1 MHFISEVIELIE
13 LTKDQQWERLNYLL
27 SLIAAILA
35 MNATVLFIWVIFLSL
50 DSSTFKTRQLHDYK
64 QKIKGKMEICKDI
77 NYFLIRE
84 KLAYFEYM
92 LQRCGGQCRI

>member
-50 DSSTFKTRQLHDYK
+50 DSSTFKTRQLNDYK
-64 QKIKGKMEICKDI
+64 QKIKGKK
-77 NYFLIRE
+77 NGNLY
-84 KLAYFEYM
+84 
-92 LQRCGGQCRI
+92 